1 MPFFCQYCVL
11 FGQFACLKMK
21 KISIRT
27 ISGTLG
33 HAWLVSVYVHIAEV
47 TFYTPVGP
55 NVIENV
61 TEIPERTKIEFKII
75 LLWTFTSKR
84 QKSVLIAFFSGQYQK
99 KLAFLS

>member
-1 MPFFCQYCVL
+1 MPFSCKYCVL

-61 TEIPERTKIEFKII
+61 TEIPETTKIEFKTI
-75 LLWTFTSKR
+75 LLWTFSSKR
-84 QKSVLIAFFSGQYQK
+84 QKSVLIAFFLGDIRK
-99 KLAFLS
+99 NKLF